1 MSEEESGSKDFEKA
15 SRVID
20 IGAVARGLMIPKE
33 MSQIGLIA
41 KTFQTDQFSKILE
54 ISKVLRESKFVGVS
68 QDFHLGSVV
77 KDLMAHTKMLE
88 GLNIGKVFRDL
99 SPIAKGL
106 ETLPRIDASL
116 GAIGRTTTLFDQP
129 MRQQFSTLFQT
140 ARLVHQGFP
149 SVGLVASAGMLDF
162 FKSSQ
167 HKQLLDL
174 IRNNRFDIEQVVDD
188 VERESSLLRAED
200 YPAELDS
207 KSSVADAHNEVFG
220 ALLNRGSLKGVSA
233 AGIRYFIFFV
243 LLVVTPA
250 LLASVNQLFELQ
262 KNISERFVESA
273 KSPAEARLLAR
284 HVPSGVNKSDI
295 IGFRILKGDG
305 VFLREGPGKK
315 FDELIKL
322 PIGSLLQVLGSSG
335 GPWIHVSVVVD
346 GDAYEGWIL
355 RGYTK
360 RIK

>member
-1 MSEEESGSKDFEKA
+1 MSDEESDSKDFEKA
-15 SRVID
+15 SRIIEV
-20 IGAVARGLMIPKE
+20 GAIARGLVIPKE
-33 MSQIGLIA
+33 LSQIGQIA
-41 KTFQTDQFSKILE
+41 KTLQTNQFSKVAD
-54 ISKVLRESKFVGVS
+54 ISKAFKESTSVGMLQGV
-68 QDFHLGSVV
+68 QIGSVV
-77 KDLMAHTKMLE
+77 KELMAQTKMLE
-88 GLNIGKVFRDL
+88 GLNIGKAFKDI
-99 SPIAKGL
+99 SPITKGL
-106 ETLPRIDASL
+106 EALPRIDASF
-116 GAIGRTTTLFDQP
+116 GAVGRTFAQFDQP
-129 MRQQFSTLFQT
+129 MRQQFSTLFKT
-140 ARLVHQGFP
+140 VRLVYQDFP
-149 SVGLVASAGMLDF
+149 SVGFVASAGMLDF

-174 IRNNRFDIEQVVDD
+174 ISNNKFDIAQVVEE
-188 VERESSLLRAED
+188 VERESSFLRAED
-200 YPAELDS
+200 YSAELDS
-207 KSSVADAHNEVFG
+207 KSSIADAHNEVFG
-220 ALLNRGSLKGVSA
+220 ALLNRGSLKGVSP

-284 HVPSGVNKSDI
+284 HVPIGVNRSDI
-295 IGFRILKGDG
+295 IGFRVLKGDG

-322 PIGSLLQVLGSSG
+322 PIGSLLQMLGSSG

-346 GDAYEGWIL
+346 GDAYEGWVL

>member
-1 MSEEESGSKDFEKA
+1 MSEEEIGSKDFERA
-15 SRVID
+15 SRGID
-20 IGAVARGLMIPKE
+20 IGAVARGGVVPKE

-41 KTFQTDQFSKILE
+41 KTLQTDQFSKIFE
-54 ISKVLRESKFVGVS
+54 VSKSLRESTFVGMS
-68 QDFHLGSVV
+68 QDIQIGSVM

-99 SPIAKGL
+99 SPIVKGL
-106 ETLPRIDASL
+106 EALPGMDASL
-116 GAIGRTTTLFDQP
+116 GAVGRATALFAQP
-129 MRQQFSTLFQT
+129 MKQQFSTLFQT

-149 SVGLVASAGMLDF
+149 SVGLVASTGVLDF

-174 IRNNRFDIEQVVDD
+174 IRNNKFDIEQVVEE
-188 VERESSLLRAED
+188 VERESSLFRAEN

-207 KSSVADAHNEVFG
+207 KSSIADAHNEVFG
-220 ALLNRGSLKGVSA
+220 ALLNRGSLKGVSP

-273 KSPAEARLLAR
+273 KSPAEARSLAR
-284 HVPSGVNKSDI
+284 RVPPGVIKSEI
-295 IGFRILKGDG
+295 IGFRILTGDG
-305 VFLREGPGKK
+305 VFLREGPGKR
-315 FDELIKL
+315 FDEVLKL
-322 PIGSLLQVLGSSG
+322 QVGSLLQVIDSSDHA
-335 GPWIHVSVVVD
+335 WIHVSVVVD

-360 RIK
+360 RIQ